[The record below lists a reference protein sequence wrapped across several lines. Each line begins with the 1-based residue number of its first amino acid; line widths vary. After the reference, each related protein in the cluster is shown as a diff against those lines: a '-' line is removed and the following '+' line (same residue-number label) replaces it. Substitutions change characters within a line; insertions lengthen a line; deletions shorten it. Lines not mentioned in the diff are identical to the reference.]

1 MTIFEYIC
9 EHQSMVT
16 GMVKAGIIPVDIH
29 HKIKVYR
36 CYLEYRQTNKRM
48 QAIENVSIDMKQCS
62 STIYKIVE
70 RMEQTV

>member
-9 EHQSMVT
+9 EHQPMVS

-36 CYLEYRQTNKRM
+36 CYLEHRQSCKRM
-48 QAIENVSIDMKQCS
+48 QAIENVSIDMKQCT